1 MPRLRGRKFTGL
13 SLIEQQHV
21 LALRATAFRLGKA
34 NRFALLSLLMA
45 GHLAGEHT
53 ALDGSADGV
62 LWLAT
67 NGSNRHNETPLLGVL
82 PKNSSTFFCGAAAF
96 CAEKKLLLPRA
107 IKATCYCGSLSGSGR
122 FRA

>member
-53 ALDGSADGV
+53 ALDGGTDGDHLV
-62 LWLAT
+62 GVDALAGHLAEVPKT
-67 NGSNRHNETPLLGVL
+67 ANAAESNQ
-82 PKNSSTFFCGAAAF
+82 
-96 CAEKKLLLPRA
+96 
-107 IKATCYCGSLSGSGR
+107 IK
-122 FRA
+122 